1 MKDRGEKQGVKT
13 VCDQSNAPHFESN
26 EDTQIQALHAALNH
40 CLPIQASI
48 AIRLAVRVGCQ
59 VMTLLPYVR

>member
-13 VCDQSNAPHFESN
+13 VCDQSNAPHFGGD
-26 EDTQIQALHAALNH
+26 EDTQIQALHAALNY
-40 CLPIQASI
+40 CLPIQSSI

-59 VMTLLPYVR
+59 VVTLLPYVK